1 MYSSIFYL
9 KQIEIKLIIARQIY
23 KPFVLSQSTMDF
35 LCIHSILHAVK
46 FLFLFSA
53 IHLRKDL
60 LSALKND
67 DKNY

>member
-9 KQIEIKLIIARQIY
+9 KQIEIKLIIARQIA

-35 LCIHSILHAVK
+35 LCILHAVE

-53 IHLRKDL
+53 IHVRKDL
-60 LSALKND
+60 LSALKNY
-67 DKNY
+67 DKNH